1 MKVLYVHIGLP
12 RTATKTLQLKLFN
25 KHNGLNY
32 LGRFPNRNPSHNK
45 TISKIFSYTDQEFIK
60 NFDNLSREIKNLP
73 LSSNKTNL
81 ISDEFFV
88 LSDLLHQKIFIKD
101 SIQRLNKLCK
111 INNINLKII
120 YSVRNQTD
128 IIKSLF
134 SVTFL
139 SSLKTDCEKIIS
151 AIRREE
157 IDAYT
162 SRFIIGFDYNQLH
175 NTLLEI
181 VGRDNLNVIFYEKLL
196 ISKEEYFSEIS
207 SLLNLSN
214 SETSKLL
221 NGKSIHNMKNQ
232 INTDSELSTISQLI
246 FHQIKNINLKN
257 IFNKNFMPRLFTF
270 IKKKIYPNI
279 QIDKEKILENR
290 SILNSA
296 LMKFEENN
304 NKIKHFF
311 AKSNK
316 NFFKKNK
323 ANTKIEKFYL

>member
-1 MKVLYVHIGLP
+1 MI
-12 RTATKTLQLKLFN
+12 
-25 KHNGLNY
+25 
-32 LGRFPNRNPSHNK
+32 
-45 TISKIFSYTDQEFIK
+45 I
-60 NFDNLSREIKNLP
+60 
-73 LSSNKTNL
+73 
-81 ISDEFFV
+81 
-88 LSDLLHQKIFIKD
+88 
-101 SIQRLNKLCK
+101 
-111 INNINLKII
+111 IN
-120 YSVRNQTD
+120 
-128 IIKSLF
+128 
-134 SVTFL
+134 
-139 SSLKTDCEKIIS
+139 C
-151 AIRREE
+151 
-157 IDAYT
+157 
-162 SRFIIGFDYNQLH
+162 

-207 SLLNLSN
+207 SLLSLSN

-246 FHQIKNINLKN
+246 FHQIKNINLKK

-316 NFFKKNK
+316 NFFKKIK
-323 ANTKIEKFYL
+323 QTQK